1 MYVATYII
9 DIAALLYLARF
20 LYTSTMLNHDRKKP
34 FLMGIVLTV
43 IIILAE
49 AGTIFAGY
57 ESVNDRN
64 LNIVS
69 NVLGFSLT
77 PMIPIVIACIFDR
90 GILSKH
96 KLILVPTIINV
107 IATVLSPR
115 FGLIFHVDAG
125 NQYVRGNS
133 FFIFI
138 TVYIVNFLLLVVSTI
153 EVGKMYNYPI
163 TKKLVALSFF
173 TILGTSIQLVV
184 PLAYSSWHCV
194 TLALLL
200 YFLLMSE
207 FDSSFDTLTSLY
219 NRAAFDKA
227 TKQLSKRQAFSV
239 VILDI
244 NDFKNVNDTYGHDY
258 GDTVIQ
264 SVAAIIR
271 RSFHKHYTCYRFG
284 GDEFAIIGR
293 ETNQKKL
300 ERRLRLMTKDL
311 AEMRGEGK
319 PLPTISYG
327 YSIFYE
333 GEIFDFHKILKEA
346 DAQMYRYKKL
356 HKERLEK
363 KTSSER
369 GETPYA

>member
-1 MYVATYII
+1 M
-9 DIAALLYLARF
+9 
-20 LYTSTMLNHDRKKP
+20 
-34 FLMGIVLTV
+34 
-43 IIILAE
+43 
-49 AGTIFAGY
+49 
-57 ESVNDRN
+57 
-64 LNIVS
+64 
-69 NVLGFSLT
+69 
-77 PMIPIVIACIFDR
+77 
-90 GILSKH
+90 
-96 KLILVPTIINV
+96 
-107 IATVLSPR
+107 
-115 FGLIFHVDAG
+115 
-125 NQYVRGNS
+125 
-133 FFIFI
+133 
-138 TVYIVNFLLLVVSTI
+138 
-153 EVGKMYNYPI
+153 
-163 TKKLVALSFF
+163 
-173 TILGTSIQLVV
+173 
-184 PLAYSSWHCV
+184 
-194 TLALLL
+194 
-200 YFLLMSE
+200 
-207 FDSSFDTLTSLY
+207 
-219 NRAAFDKA
+219 
-227 TKQLSKRQAFSV
+227 SKRQAFSV

-327 YSIFYE
+327 YSIFNE

-369 GETPYA
+369 RETPYA